1 MTDKTDKPAKADP
14 KGTDQLKNNLDPM
27 PKEKAIPDAVVVD
40 EDNVEDGAEVIN
52 DRFDD
57 EKTENLTVAKDNAVF
72 DGDGGYYKKGTKLIN
87 IDKESAKA
95 LRDKGVA
102 K

>member
-1 MTDKTDKPAKADP
+1 MTDKNTNAPAKADP
-14 KGTDQLKNNLDPM
+14 KGTDLLKEGIEHR
-27 PKEKAIPDAVVVD
+27 EKAIPDAVVVD

-57 EKTENLTVAKDNAVF
+57 EKTETLTVAKDNAVF

-87 IDKESAKA
+87 IDKESAKS